1 MIVNRRNLDLAFVN
15 LRTIFNNAFS
25 STETQ
30 WQNVAM
36 LVPSTT
42 GTEDYAW
49 LSDFP
54 RMREWIGEKT
64 LRSLAAFNY
73 TLK

>member
-1 MIVNRRNLDLAFVN
+1 
-15 LRTIFNNAFS
+15 
-25 STETQ
+25 
-30 WQNVAM
+30 
-36 LVPSTT
+36 TT

-73 TLK
+73 TLKNRDFDATVEVDRNDIKDDRLGIYGIKAQSAGQSAALWP